1 MQNYTGGDVLV
12 PPNEVARL
20 LGVCDETLRLWRR
33 DGKFITPVD
42 LPGRPRW
49 RLSDVL
55 ELKASRNAS
64 KRSAEPAP
72 AEDAY
77 LDGGDIA
84 QVAKWGLMA

>member
-1 MQNYTGGDVLV
+1 MKEYAGGDVLV

-20 LGVCDETLRLWRR
+20 FNVCDETLRLWRR
-33 DGKFITPVD
+33 DGKFIEPVN

-55 ELKASRNAS
+55 ALKESRDAS
-64 KRSAEPAP
+64 KRSADPAP
-72 AEDAY
+72 AEAF

-84 QVAKWGLMA
+84 QVAKWGVIG

>member
-1 MQNYTGGDVLV
+1 MREYAGGDVLV

-33 DGKFITPVD
+33 GGKFIDPVD

-55 ELKASRNAS
+55 ALKEGRDAS
-64 KRSAEPAP
+64 KRSAEPAQ

-84 QVAKWGLMA
+84 EVAKWGLIG